1 MLRLLEQNGIDEFS
15 QFCRDKI
22 TGAVI
27 FTRLKTYGLSSSEA
41 LFWYSENENGAINAV
56 CSMTDGIF
64 LACADKTADDE
75 ELRLFAKT
83 VGAYEFSYGDARY
96 ILKYEGNGDFCDAQ
110 DITGE
115 NVKDVFSVIFE
126 EDKNRDDFF
135 ARWYTDASHKIRHG
149 YIHGKCIYENGKCVS
164 AALTSGET
172 DSLAVISSVA
182 TLKKY
187 RKQGYGKRVVLSL
200 ARQIKKDVFLM
211 TNDEITKNWY
221 INMGF
226 SQTDKSD

>member
-1 MLRLLEQNGIDEFS
+1 MIKLLEQNRIDAFS

-27 FTRLKTYGLSSSEA
+27 FTRLKTYGIGSDEA
-41 LFWYSENENGAINAV
+41 LFWYSETENGAINAV

-75 ELRLFAKT
+75 ELHLFAKT
-83 VGAYEFSYGDARY
+83 VGAYEFSYGNAEY
-96 ILKYEGNGDFCDAQ
+96 ILKYEGNSDSYDAQ

-115 NVKDVFSVIFE
+115 NLKDAFSVIFE
-126 EDKNRDDFF
+126 DDKDKDVFF
-135 ARWYTDASHKIRHG
+135 ARWYTDVSHKIRHG

-164 AALTSGET
+164 VALTSGET

-182 TLKKY
+182 TLKSY

-200 ARQIKKDVFLM
+200 ARQMKKDVFLM
-211 TNDEITKNWY
+211 TNNELTKNWY

-226 SQTDKSD
+226 MQTDKSD